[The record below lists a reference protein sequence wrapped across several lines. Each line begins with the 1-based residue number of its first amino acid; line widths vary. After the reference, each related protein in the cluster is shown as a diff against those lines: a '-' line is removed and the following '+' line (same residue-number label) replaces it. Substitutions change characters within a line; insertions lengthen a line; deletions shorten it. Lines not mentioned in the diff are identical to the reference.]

1 MKLKCPKCG
10 NIHIID
16 ISVEYKKAYVN
27 AFKCEKCETVFQYF
41 PSRRYNVIEENKD
54 TVLIL

>member
-1 MKLKCPKCG
+1 MRLKCPKCG
-10 NIHIID
+10 YIHVVD
-16 ISVEYKKAYVN
+16 IRVEYKKAYVN

-41 PSRRYNVIEENKD
+41 PSRKYKILQEKED